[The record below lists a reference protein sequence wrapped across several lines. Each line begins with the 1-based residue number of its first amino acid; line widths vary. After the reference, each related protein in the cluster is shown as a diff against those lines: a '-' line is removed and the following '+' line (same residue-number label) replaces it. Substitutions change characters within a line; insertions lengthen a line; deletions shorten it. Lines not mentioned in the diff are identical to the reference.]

1 MTTDGKSTKS
11 GLVPISSG
19 TLLLLA
25 LATALVA
32 LATLSAAGTEML
44 AYRRSTGFGQPW
56 RWLSAHFVH
65 LGWRH
70 TLMNAAALG
79 LLAALVGRLASPR
92 YWGAIYIVGSLVI
105 SLALWLFEPGLERYV
120 GASGVL
126 HAIAAAGGVLLFTSQ
141 KLEGLLL
148 SGGVAAKIIWELLA
162 GANSATASWIGG
174 NIIFEAHVAGALF
187 GFASGF
193 GLVWLRRRRK
203 L

>member
-1 MTTDGKSTKS
+1 MTTDVKSTKS
-11 GLVPISSG
+11 GFISISSG

-25 LATALVA
+25 IGIALVV
-32 LATLSAAGTEML
+32 LATLSAAGIEML
-44 AYRRSTGFGQPW
+44 AYRRSAGFAQPW

-70 TLMNAAALG
+70 TLMNTAALA

-92 YWGAIYIVGSLVI
+92 YWCLVYIVGALVI
-105 SLALWLFEPGLERYV
+105 SFSLWMLEPGLERYV

-126 HAIAAAGGVLLFTSQ
+126 HGIAAAGGVLLFTNQ

-162 GANSATASWIGG
+162 GANSTTAAWIGG
-174 NIIFEAHVAGALF
+174 NIIVEAHATGALF

>member
-1 MTTDGKSTKS
+1 MTTDAKSTKS
-11 GLVPISSG
+11 GLVTISSG

-25 LATALVA
+25 LATLLVA
-32 LATLSAAGTEML
+32 LAMLSTAGTEML
-44 AYRRSTGFGQPW
+44 AYRRSAGLQEPW

-70 TLMNAAALG
+70 TLMNVAALG

-92 YWGAIYIVGSLVI
+92 YWGLVFIVGSLVI
-105 SLALWLFEPGLERYV
+105 SLSFWLFEPELERYV

-148 SGGVAAKIIWELLA
+148 SGGVAAKIVWELLA

-174 NIIFEAHVAGALF
+174 NIIVEAHVAGALF

-193 GLVWLRRRRK
+193 GLVWLRRQRK